1 MKEGPRLRQPLLF
14 ALPVDVL
21 RKYQLSFAHH
31 VDEQLFVSHSGDTR
45 NAHEGNK
52 SDPSIS
58 VWSGAE
64 TAGPPT
70 EVYRVGTPGN

>member
-31 VDEQLFVSHSGDTR
+31 VDEQLFVSHSGDAR
-45 NAHEGNK
+45 NAHEG
-52 SDPSIS
+52 
-58 VWSGAE
+58 
-64 TAGPPT
+64 
-70 EVYRVGTPGN
+70 